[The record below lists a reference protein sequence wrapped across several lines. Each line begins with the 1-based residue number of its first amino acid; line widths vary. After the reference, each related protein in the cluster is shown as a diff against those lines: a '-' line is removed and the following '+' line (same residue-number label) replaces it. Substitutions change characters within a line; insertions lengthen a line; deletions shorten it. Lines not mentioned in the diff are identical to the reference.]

1 MAYTPRIGYFNLT
14 CTHNIYH
21 IQIFDTYHKIYNI
34 ENYYY
39 NYYHYKNYLDDFF
52 PRNNLYYPYLD

>member
-1 MAYTPRIGYFNLT
+1 MAYTPRIGYFNLNDT
-14 CTHNIYH
+14 RNIYH

-39 NYYHYKNYLDDFF
+39 SYSHYKNYLDDFF
-52 PRNNLYYPYLD
+52 PRNSLYYPYLD